1 MAPER
6 RLDGCRACQATAQ
19 AVESPS
25 PLTESAV
32 PIRTLPLFS
41 SVLLALLVVAP
52 VAAQQAPLA
61 CADFYGHANAGW
73 LAQNALPAGAP
84 SLSRWDQLNT
94 LGLQQRDMVLAAT
107 TAPANATVSVRLAD
121 LFASAQDEAA
131 IEAQGLRP
139 IQPMLDIVDK
149 IRRSRDIAPA
159 IAALHAAGMPVVVDL
174 QVLRDASG
182 NPYAQVGP
190 GGMGLPDPG
199 FYTNADP
206 LVQPVQAQYQEAV
219 AQWLTLTGTAPAKAA
234 AEAAGVLQM
243 EHQLAKATLPG
254 VAFQVMPIDAAERLA
269 AGLQLKDL
277 LAAHGLTA
285 TQVAMTG
292 PEYFAAL
299 DQLIAKT
306 KPEQWKTYLRA
317 HIARDMAPA
326 LGKAF
331 NDPWARLYEVT
342 LRGQDAPTPRAVR
355 ARWVL
360 EARVPELIDAAYI
373 QRFLPVP
380 RQQRAQEIA
389 AAVRASAIERIG
401 QSAWLS
407 EAGKALARQRLES
420 MVVQLGTEVPDNVF
434 DDLRFSRDNL
444 AGNVITLRK
453 WLMKYALVRARFAW
467 PAEQWQPL
475 VAYLPKENRLLVTA
489 ATLQPPVLDDGGGA
503 GDYGS
508 LGALVAQQM
517 SLALNFEGA
526 DQMAWNQR
534 IAPLVPQY
542 SAYSATGGA
551 TRVNGAGSLAQNAA
565 DLAGLEIAWA
575 ALNAQGKPDA
585 AAAKAFFTG
594 WASLWARKDVDTALA
609 AAQATATHA
618 PARWRVN
625 GPLANLPAF
634 GETFGC
640 KGRVAMQRPAKEQVA
655 LWR

>member
-1 MAPER
+1 M
-6 RLDGCRACQATAQ
+6 
-19 AVESPS
+19 AVESRS
-25 PLTESAV
+25 PLPESV
-32 PIRTLPLFS
+32 MPIRMRPLFPTL
-41 SVLLALLVVAP
+41 LLALLAAGP
-52 VAAQQAPLA
+52 LAAQQRAPLA
-61 CADFYGHANAGW
+61 CADFYGHANAAW
-73 LAQNALPAGAP
+73 LAQNALPAGAT
-84 SLSRWDQLNT
+84 SFSRWDQLNA
-94 LGLQQRDMVLAAT
+94 LGVQQRDQVLAAT
-107 TAPANATVSVRLAD
+107 TAPAGATVSMRLAD

-131 IEAQGLRP
+131 IEAQGIRP
-139 IQPMLDIVDK
+139 IEPMLAIVNK
-149 IRRSRDIAPA
+149 IRRSRDVAPA
-159 IAALHAAGMPVVVDL
+159 IAALHAAGMPVIVDL
-174 QVLRDASG
+174 QVLRDARG

-199 FYTNADP
+199 FYASADP
-206 LVQPVQAQYQEAV
+206 LVQPVEAGYQAALAE
-219 AQWLTLTGTAPAKAA
+219 WLKLTGSAPAKAA
-234 AEAAGVLQM
+234 AEAAAVLQM
-243 EHQLAKATLPG
+243 ERQLAQATLPG
-254 VAFQVMPIDAAERLA
+254 VAFTVMPIGEADKLSDSL
-269 AGLQLKDL
+269 GLKDL

-292 PEYFAAL
+292 PGFFTAL
-299 DQLIAKT
+299 DQLIDKT

-317 HIARDMAPA
+317 HIARDMAPT

-331 NDPWARLYEVT
+331 NDPWAQLYDVT
-342 LRGQDAPTPRAVR
+342 LRGQAAPTPRGLR

-360 EARVPELIDAAYI
+360 EARVPELIDAAYT

-380 RQQRAQEIA
+380 RQERAQAIA
-389 AAVRASAIERIG
+389 AAVRASAIARVD
-401 QSAWLS
+401 QATWLS
-407 EAGKALARQRLES
+407 AAGKAGARQRLET
-420 MVVQLGTEVPDNVF
+420 MAVQLGTEVPDNVF
-434 DDLRFSRDNL
+434 DDLRFERNNL

-475 VAYLPKENRLLVTA
+475 VVYLPKENRLLVTA
-489 ATLQPPVLDDGGGA
+489 ATLQPPVLDDGGSA
-503 GDYGS
+503 ADYGS

-517 SLALNFEGA
+517 SLALAFEGA
-526 DQMAWNQR
+526 DQAAWNQR

-542 SAYSATGGA
+542 AAYSATGGA
-551 TRVNGAGSLAQNAA
+551 TRVNGAGSQAQNAA

-609 AAQATATHA
+609 AAQASAIHA
-618 PARWRVN
+618 PAKWRVN

-634 GETFGC
+634 GEAFGC